1 MKKYVSKYADP
12 AKTLLAAIAMFL
24 VTGGY
29 YDAATAQM
37 LVGIAMGIGTA
48 FWQLYDLATT
58 KRLVKETKVP
68 VPLGSVNNKDNVIVN
83 GSISADQIKPYA
95 TPNKVM

>member
-1 MKKYVSKYADP
+1 MKQYISKYSDP

-24 VTGGY
+24 VTGGF

-58 KRLVKETKVP
+58 KRLVKETTAP
-68 VPLGSVNNKDNVIVN
+68 VPQTSDVVIIDNIKVDSSDV
-83 GSISADQIKPYA
+83 KPYA

>member
-1 MKKYVSKYADP
+1 MKQYISKYSDP

-24 VTGGY
+24 VTGGF

-48 FWQLYDLATT
+48 FWQLYDLVTT
-58 KRLVKETKVP
+58 KRLVKETTAP
-68 VPLGSVNNKDNVIVN
+68 APTANFREP
-83 GSISADQIKPYA
+83 QPYA
-95 TPNKVM
+95 IPNKVM

>member
-1 MKKYVSKYADP
+1 MKKYISKYSDP

-24 VTGGY
+24 VTGGF

-37 LVGIAMGIGTA
+37 LVGAAMGIGTA

-58 KRLVKETKVP
+58 KRLVKETTAP
-68 VPLGSVNNKDNVIVN
+68 VPQASDLVIIDNIKVV
-83 GSISADQIKPYA
+83 SSDVKPYA
-95 TPNKVM
+95 VPNKVM

>member
-1 MKKYVSKYADP
+1 MKKYVSKYSDP
-12 AKTLLAAIAMFL
+12 AKTLLAAIAMLL

-58 KRLVKETKVP
+58 KRLVKETKAP
-68 VPLGSVNNKDNVIVN
+68 VGTPVTKDHFMVNR
-83 GSISADQIKPYA
+83 SISANEIKPYA

>member
-1 MKKYVSKYADP
+1 MKQTISKYSDP

-24 VTGGY
+24 VTGGF

-58 KRLVKETKVP
+58 KRLVKETTAP
-68 VPLGSVNNKDNVIVN
+68 VGTPVTKDDLIVN
-83 GSISADQIKPYA
+83 GPISVDQIKPYA